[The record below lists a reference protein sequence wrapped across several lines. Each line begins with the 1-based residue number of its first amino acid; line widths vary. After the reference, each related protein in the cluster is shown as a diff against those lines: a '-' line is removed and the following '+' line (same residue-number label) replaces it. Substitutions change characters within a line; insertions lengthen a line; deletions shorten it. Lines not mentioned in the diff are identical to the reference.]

1 MRIIKVEE
9 ISSWGFESGTK
20 YFKSL
25 NKAKRYFKQLIKSHK
40 GELAEDGD
48 CSYQEKPIS
57 VEGKT
62 LIGVHKAGIRRKRI
76 TLECWYSSETD
87 CGTEWD
93 TEPITIAL
101 DEIVIE

>member
-9 ISSWGFESGTK
+9 IGSWGFQSGTK

-25 NKAKRYFKQLIKSHK
+25 NKAKKYFKQLIKSHK
-40 GELAEDGD
+40 SELAEDDDCNYQDESISFGD
-48 CSYQEKPIS
+48 KPL
-57 VEGKT
+57 V
-62 LIGVHKAGIRRKRI
+62 GVHKSGIRRKRA

-93 TEPITIAL
+93 TEPITIVL